1 MPLITDHWAF
11 WRCTFNDHDGG
22 FRSRTKEERDWDV
35 IPSRQVIIGAITV
48 AYRLLA
54 RSRLEKGVVY
64 VYRFLQIRSIH
75 AGRCLTIFR
84 STLLSAEIPVS
95 KPTGR

>member
-1 MPLITDHWAF
+1 MIVDSGQEP
-11 WRCTFNDHDGG
+11 R
-22 FRSRTKEERDWDV
+22 RERETDWDV

-54 RSRLEKGVVY
+54 RSRLEKGVVD

-75 AGRCLTIFR
+75 AGRCLTNFR
-84 STLLSAEIPVS
+84 VTLLSADAPVS
-95 KPTGR
+95 KLTGRRCSTAVMIATRS